1 LNPRERVLRTINFK
15 EPDRVPI
22 DFGGTIVTSIT
33 RKAYSDLVKYFNWR
47 DLDKPETM
55 EICQDIVIPAEQI
68 KEFFGADL
76 RRVALRTPS
85 SWKLVIDADDSFIN
99 EWGIKFKRF
108 GHYYDI
114 VEFPIKEPSVEILE
128 KYPWPDPTDR
138 ARYAGLEEEA
148 KALHDAGNYAVI
160 ADMFTA
166 GVFFHAMRMRGFE
179 QFMGD
184 LAMRPQF
191 AIALMEKLVEIY
203 EEFYKY
209 YLEAIGKYIDIVA
222 VADDLGTQTG
232 PMLSPRMY
240 REMIKPLHKRLYSYI
255 KNRTN
260 AKLLM
265 HSDGAIEPLIGDLI
279 DVGVDILDPIQTS
292 AQDMVPSALKKKY
305 GSKIVFYGA
314 IDVQTVLSQGTPEDV
329 ENEVYRMIDAL
340 GQGGGYVLGATHNIQ
355 PDCPPANVVKMYR
368 SAKNQYKR

>member
-1 LNPRERVLRTINFK
+1 MNSKERISRAINYK
-15 EPDRVPI
+15 ETDRVPI
-22 DFGGTIVTSIT
+22 DFSGTIVTSIT
-33 RKAYSDLVKYFNWR
+33 RKAYLDLLKYLNW
-47 DLDKPETM
+47 DNNGEPETM
-55 EICQDIVIPAEQI
+55 EICQDIIIPDNKI
-68 KEFFGADL
+68 KGYFGADL
-76 RRVALRTPS
+76 RRVALRPPS
-85 SWKLVIDADDSFIN
+85 NWKLKIDADDSFIN

-108 GHYYDI
+108 GYYYDI
-114 VEFPIKEPSVEILE
+114 IDFPIKEPSLEIIE
-128 KYPWPDPTDR
+128 KYPWPDPADN
-138 ARYAGLEEEA
+138 ARYAGLMSEA
-148 KALHDAGNYAVI
+148 KALHEAGKYAVI

-184 LAMRPQF
+184 LAMRPRF

-203 EEFYKY
+203 EGFYQS
-209 YLEAIGKYIDIVA
+209 YLGAVGKYIDIVA
-222 VADDLGTQTG
+222 VADDLGTQTS

-240 REMIKPLHKRLYSYI
+240 KEMIKPLHKRLYSYI
-255 KNRTN
+255 KNRTD

-292 AQDMVPSALKKKY
+292 AQGMDPAELKKKY

-329 ENEVYRMIDAL
+329 ENEVYRMIDTL

-368 SAKNQYKR
+368 TAQNYRKG